1 MRGKENDAYLSPEC
15 KDADCSMRCEAN
27 GPVLIMILE
36 KNNAIADWRALMGP
50 TDASN
55 AKITHPHSI
64 RAKCGL
70 DTEKNCVHGSD
81 SPKSAQREILFFFE
95 ELSAGE

>member
-1 MRGKENDAYLSPEC
+1 LN
-15 KDADCSMRCEAN
+15 
-27 GPVLIMILE
+27 
-36 KNNAIADWRALMGP
+36 
-50 TDASN
+50 
-55 AKITHPHSI
+55 SI

-95 ELSAGE
+95 ELSAGEYFTSILKKKMDRIFTL